1 MSSLS
6 SSLKQWG
13 ATGSE
18 YPNGYN
24 YLEGEQP
31 VDEWDNFL
39 TYNLI
44 EEVHA
49 LQSVVNDRM
58 ESDVTGGG
66 SHPGSPEVGHVSHRT
81 DPSNLPS
88 SDEATFVYDGSNSVW
103 HRLMQADGDT
113 MTGVLDMGGYKIHD
127 TQGRLTLGGNVG
139 VSGNLE
145 VTGARL
151 DHEWHQKQEGGT
163 VAAGTAV
170 PIGTFKLGVD
180 ETLAVT
186 QAMLNEDGF
195 TTPAAADTS
204 LLIVPDGSANV
215 TIQTADGN
223 TNYLDLTG
231 TPLSSYTNA
240 GSEAQAVAIML
251 DNGQY
256 RVGAG
261 ADVQLYG
268 GYTARV
274 E

>member
-145 VTGARL
+145 VSGARL
-151 DHEWHQKQEGGT
+151 DRDWYEKQEGGS
-163 VAAGTAV
+163 VASSGAV
-170 PIGTFKLGVD
+170 PIGTIELADG
-180 ETLAVT
+180 ETLYVT
-186 QAMLNEDGF
+186 QAMLTEDGF
-195 TTPAAADTS
+195 TTAAASGTG
-204 LLIVPDGSANV
+204 LYLVPDGSANQN
-215 TIQTADGN
+215 ILSGDGA
-223 TNYLDLTG
+223 TLYPDESG
-231 TPLSSYTNA
+231 TPLVSYTNST
-240 GSEAQAVAIML
+240 GGPQVVAVML

-256 RVGAG
+256 GSG
-261 ADVQLYG
+261 TGETTQLYG
-268 GYTARV
+268 GYTARKV
-274 E
+274 